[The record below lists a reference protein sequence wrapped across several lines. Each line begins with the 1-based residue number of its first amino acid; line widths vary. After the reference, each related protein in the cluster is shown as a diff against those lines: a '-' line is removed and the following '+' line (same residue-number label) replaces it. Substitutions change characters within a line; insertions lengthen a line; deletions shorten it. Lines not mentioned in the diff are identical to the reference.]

1 MSALELRDS
10 TFPKSTGRIIA
21 SALDGSTIRRNC
33 EVDPAMAAVALRAE
47 LQQVCQIYT
56 TTQSPDNDPIFDEMA
71 SFVILSFPEFAMSEI
86 REAFRLAADGT
97 IDTDESDLR
106 AYFGVWTVA
115 SLGIILQAYKHY
127 RKTIIA
133 KFQQIESEAKVL
145 ALPTQAKQT
154 TEDYE
159 RARIQRLKTDPDILV
174 TVNDYSILRR
184 YGFLEINK
192 ELWQKYLRR
201 GIDQVKAEASNVING
216 SGDGGEKLA
225 ARNRLE
231 KIRAENVDDDLWG
244 TIQAEAKRM
253 AVRDWA
259 AEAPF

>member
-1 MSALELRDS
+1 VA
-10 TFPKSTGRIIA
+10 A
-21 SALDGSTIRRNC
+21 ALDGNNIRAAYAASP
-33 EVDPAMAAVALRAE
+33 DMASMALRAE
-47 LQQVCQIYT
+47 LENVAFAYT
-56 TTQSPDNDPIFDEMA
+56 GMKADAENPIFDEMLVFVLK
-71 SFVILSFPEFAMSEI
+71 SFQHLGMYEI

-97 IDTDESDLR
+97 TGTEGSDLR
-106 AYFGVWTVA
+106 AYFGNWSIA
-115 SLGIILQAYKHY
+115 SLGAILQAYEKY

-133 KFQQIESEAKVL
+133 KFQQVESDAKIA
-145 ALPTQAKQT
+145 ALPAQAKQT

-159 RARIQRLKTDPDILV
+159 RARVQRIKTDPDILV

-184 YGFLEINK
+184 LGLLEISK

-201 GIDQVKAEASNVING
+201 GIDQIKAEANNVING

-231 KIRAENVDDDLWG
+231 KIRTENIDDDLWG
-244 TIQAEAKRM
+244 TIRAEAKRM